1 MNTGTAENPVR
12 VVLDTNIFISALVYG
27 GIPEKTLRVVLAKEI
42 QVIISPVLQAE
53 LIDIITKK
61 FPLSLADM
69 YLLEEEMQKSFV
81 IVRPH
86 IILDV
91 VRDKDDNRVLE
102 AAVEGNCDFI
112 ITGDRDLLDL
122 GKYKN
127 IKIVT
132 PTQFLDYYLLSKQA

>member
-1 MNTGTAENPVR
+1 MNIGTVENPVR
-12 VVLDTNIFISALVYG
+12 IVLDTNIFISALVYG

-53 LIDIITKK
+53 LIDVITKK

-69 YLLEEEMQKSFV
+69 YLLEEEMQRSFV

-86 IILDV
+86 ITLDV
-91 VRDKDDNRVLE
+91 ARDKDDNRLLE
-102 AAVEGNCDFI
+102 AAVEGSCDFI
-112 ITGDRDLLDL
+112 ITGDEDLLAL

-132 PTQFLDYYLLSKQA
+132 ATQFLAEFNNPGA

>member
-1 MNTGTAENPVR
+1 MNTGMAENPLK

-27 GIPEKTLRVVLAKEI
+27 GVPGKVLRIILTKELQVV
-42 QVIISPVLQAE
+42 ISPILQAE
-53 LIDIITKK
+53 LTDIITKK

-69 YLLEEEMQKSFV
+69 YLLKEEMERSFI
-81 IVRPH
+81 IVNPH
-86 IILDV
+86 MDLDV

-112 ITGDRDLLDL
+112 ITGDEDLLEL
-122 GKYKN
+122 KQYQK

-132 PTQFLDYYLLSKQA
+132 PTQFLEKLI